1 MSPTVNQV
9 LEMLLEKGGF
19 IRDGHPTP
27 GLISAINARTAP
39 DTDLRYTGLFNKM
52 EGGSS
57 TSDLIYEV
65 PSHSSELP
73 GTPCIYFKGID
84 DPSADIFVSLR
95 KRLWNHGRIP
105 TLWIVTPDS
114 VRIYDSF
121 ARPQQ
126 DDEHRPDK
134 NLLGEL
140 RCIGNHMQGL
150 EEFHKSRFDTGDFW
164 QTGQGREIDPSQRVD
179 SALLRDLSETE
190 KHLVSNGLK
199 PSVAHALLGRAIFVK
214 YLEDR
219 KILRPPDLQNF
230 ANCSEFKELLND
242 KLSTYSFFEWLR
254 STFNGDLFPLDPDEN
269 QSVQL
274 SHLQTLWHFLSGYDM
289 RSMQGRL
296 WPYSFDIIPIELISS
311 IYEMFAHALGTQS
324 AEAISIHY
332 TRFNLVELMLSLG
345 MQGLHH
351 TARVLDPACGSGVFL
366 VEAFRRLVWRRA
378 HKYGRPLR
386 RDELHEMLR
395 TQIFGMDIDRDAVY
409 VAAFSLYLA
418 LLELDPEPY
427 PPSLDALRLPSLL
440 KANETDSQPQNLY
453 VQDFFNTKHAF
464 NQKPPFSNQEFN
476 LIVSNPPWTALKKS
490 TAPKD
495 PDNPDSGLQW
505 GLQYCYQE
513 KIPDNKADQAY
524 IWRARDFSNPKTRT
538 AFVVGSRLFYQTST
552 TAERW
557 RRKFLENNTVDDVVN
572 LSDLVNENLLFGQR
586 SSTEKSSTRLP
597 ASIVL
602 YSRQQPGVD
611 NLVRYIVPKWY
622 PGIRRRNEILI
633 SGKDIQLLPQKLL
646 SENTFLWKTAF
657 RGTPRDFQL
666 LRSLLDF
673 STLDQILLDAN
684 ILEPIHR
691 LSGITFGTNPTKDA
705 SKLAGLP
712 FLEAGSIQR
721 YRIRVVD
728 CATFNRSCIAEKSNS
743 RVLQLPALILS
754 RTLRNNKLCVALVD
768 PSGNRDRIVF
778 DQRYYGISFAHTP
791 ASLAYRLNAILNS
804 KLSLYMIFMLSSSLG
819 WNWRTIEPKD
829 WMQIRVPPSIS
840 DSDEAWDHILNK
852 EQWLRKNWQ
861 PNATGTLAKDIAQAE
876 EAIDNEI
883 YRLYK
888 LSDQNIVLIEDTLK
902 YTVQPFLE
910 RSIGGA
916 IDTLR
921 KPTSEQLVSYAK
933 RLCSQINGIL
943 RQPGLELSAS
953 VLISESQLLDAC
965 RFTLRTRSNTPPV
978 VESKLTGIEE
988 VLRQISPRLRAK
1000 VADHLYVRRDLRVYD
1015 GHTFW
1020 IIKPAEIQLWSEA
1033 AALNDADTVV
1043 SEHMESST

>member
-1 MSPTVNQV
+1 MSLTVKQV
-9 LEMLLEKGGF
+9 LEILLEKGGF
-19 IRDGHPTP
+19 VREGHPTP
-27 GLISAINARTAP
+27 GLISAENVKAAP
-39 DTDLRYTGLFNKM
+39 DTDLRYSGLFRKM

-57 TSDLIYEV
+57 APDLIYEV
-65 PSHSSELP
+65 PSHSSEVP

-84 DPSADIFVSLR
+84 DPSADTFVSLR
-95 KRLWNHGRIP
+95 KKLWNYGRIP
-105 TLWIVTPDS
+105 TLWIVTPNS

-121 ARPQQ
+121 ARPQK
-126 DDEHRPDK
+126 DDSTK

-140 RCIGNHMQGL
+140 RCIGNQVQGL
-150 EEFHKSRFDTGDFW
+150 EDFHKRRFDTGDFW
-164 QTGQGREIDPSQRVD
+164 HTGQGRKIDPGQRVD
-179 SALLRDLSETE
+179 SMLLRDLSETE
-190 KHLVSNGLK
+190 KHLVSQGLD

-230 ANCSEFKELLND
+230 ANCSEFKELLQD
-242 KLSTYSFFEWLR
+242 KSITYSFFKWLR
-254 STFNGDLFPLDPDEN
+254 STFNGDLFPLGPNEKR
-269 QSVQL
+269 SVQL
-274 SHLQTLWHFLSGYDM
+274 PHLQILWRFLSGYDM

-311 IYEMFAHALGTQS
+311 IYEMFAHSLDTDS

-332 TRFNLVELMLSLG
+332 TRFNLVELVLSLV

-378 HKYGRPLR
+378 HEYARPLR

-427 PPSLDALRLPSLL
+427 PPSLDVLRLPPLL
-440 KANETDSQPQNLY
+440 KTDGTANQPHNLY
-453 VQDFFNTKHAF
+453 VQDFFNTEHTF
-464 NQKPPFSNQEFN
+464 NYEPPFANQEFN

-495 PDNPDSGLQW
+495 PDNPNSGLQW
-505 GLQYCYQE
+505 GLQYCNLE
-513 KIPDNKADQAY
+513 NIPDNKADQAY
-524 IWRARDFSNPKTRT
+524 MWRARDFSNPKTRI
-538 AFVVGSRLFYQTST
+538 AFIVASRLLYQASP

-557 RRKFLENNTVDDVVN
+557 RKKFLENNTVDHVVN

-586 SSTEKSSTRLP
+586 SSTERSSTRLP

-602 YSRQQPGVD
+602 YSRQKPGAD

-622 PGIRRRNEILI
+622 PGIRNRNEILI

-646 SENTFLWKTAF
+646 TENAFLWKTAF
-657 RGTPRDFQL
+657 RGTPRDFKL
-666 LRSLLDF
+666 LRKLLDF

-684 ILEPIHR
+684 ILEPTHR

-721 YRIRVVD
+721 YSIRVVD
-728 CATFNRSCIAEKSNS
+728 CANFNRPYIAERSNS
-743 RVLQLPALILS
+743 RVLQLPVLILF
-754 RTLRNNKLCVALVD
+754 RTLRNNRLCVALME
-768 PSGNRDRIVF
+768 PRGSRNRIVF
-778 DQRYYGISFAHTP
+778 DQRYYGISFAHTS

-804 KLSLYMIFMLSSSLG
+804 KLSLYMIFMVSPSLG

-829 WMQIRVPPSIS
+829 WTQIRLPPSIG
-840 DSDEAWDHILNK
+840 DSDEAWRNILNA
-852 EQWLRKNWQ
+852 EYWLRENWQ

-876 EAIDNEI
+876 EAIDYEI
-883 YRLYK
+883 YRHYE
-888 LSDQNIVLIEDTLK
+888 LSEQDIVLIEDTLK
-902 YTVQPFLE
+902 YTIQPFLD
-910 RSIGGA
+910 RSVGGA
-916 IDTLR
+916 LDALR

-943 RQPGLELSAS
+943 HQPDLELSAT
-953 VLISESQLLDAC
+953 VLTSESQLLNAC
-965 RFTLRTRSNTPPV
+965 RFALQTRSETPSV
-978 VESKLTGIEE
+978 VESRLGGMEE
-988 VLRQISPRLRAK
+988 VLEQISPHLRAK

-1015 GHTFW
+1015 GSTFW
-1020 IIKPAEIQLWSEA
+1020 IIKPAESQLWSEA
-1033 AALNDADTVV
+1033 TALNDADIVV
-1043 SEHMESST
+1043 SEHMESPT